1 MKRPLLGGWLD
12 VGTYQSNIETLSSIS
27 FMAQVS
33 QIRVGANLNVL
44 GLEPSWVFDNKL
56 EL

>member
-1 MKRPLLGGWLD
+1 MKRSLLGGWLD
-12 VGTYQSNIETLSSIS
+12 VGTYQSNIETLSAIS

-33 QIRVGANLNVL
+33 PIRAGANLGVL
-44 GLEPSWVFDNKL
+44 GLEPFLAVDNKL

>member
-1 MKRPLLGGWLD
+1 MKRSLLGGWLD
-12 VGTYQSNIETLSSIS
+12 VGTYQSNIETLSAIS

-33 QIRVGANLNVL
+33 LIRVGANLNVL
-44 GLEPSWVFDNKL
+44 GLEPSWAFDNKL

>member
-1 MKRPLLGGWLD
+1 MKRSLLGGWLD
-12 VGTYQSNIETLSSIS
+12 FGTYQSNIETLSAIS

-33 QIRVGANLNVL
+33 LIRVGANLGAL